1 VFDVVK
7 ALAEM
12 LRAPELKALR
22 RAFNMWIKGL
32 LKRRTND
39 TKIIEKIDGIKD
51 IFEGYDMAE
60 IAYEYWDDII
70 EKKGELKGETKVLVR
85 QLTRRFG
92 PLPKW
97 AEARVNKAK
106 SAQLEKWLDAVLD
119 ASNLTEVLGAP
130 GSSAKK

>member
-1 VFDVVK
+1 
-7 ALAEM
+7 
-12 LRAPELKALR
+12 
-22 RAFNMWIKGL
+22 
-32 LKRRTND
+32 
-39 TKIIEKIDGIKD
+39 
-51 IFEGYDMAE
+51 MAE
-60 IAYEYWDDII
+60 IVYEYWDDVI
-70 EKKGELKGETKVLVR
+70 EKKGKLKGQIEILVR

-106 SAQLEKWLDAVLD
+106 SAQLEKWADAVLD